1 MLLPSALAVNGAVF
15 MTSTAMRRAMATQ
28 RTHLGDDKKR
38 RRFRTVFGCRE
49 SKGSTAPE
57 SCEDHPYS
65 AMKALTTRVQRCADT
80 ASLEA

>member
-1 MLLPSALAVNGAVF
+1 

-57 SCEDHPYS
+57 SCDDHRRS
-65 AMKALTTRVQRCADT
+65 AMQALGTSFQQRADT
-80 ASLEA
+80 APLKA